1 MFMKLV
7 VKDNSLINASYSL
20 SLVEQR
26 IMLLAIVEARE
37 TGQGIDTNTF
47 LEVHAQ
53 HYADRFDI
61 DVNNAYAML
70 AEATLTLFNR
80 QVTYMEYDEKRN
92 KPEKRVVRWVSG
104 ISYVEGSG
112 VVKLRFAPE
121 VVPLITRLEKNF
133 TSYELEQVKNL
144 NIYSTRLYEVL
155 ICWRSVRKVTVNL
168 EELRN
173 KLGLTDEYSRL
184 EAFKRRV
191 LDPAVKQ
198 INEYTDIT
206 VEYEQHKNGRVITGF
221 TFRFKVKKDKKK
233 KVAEVAGDDTNNDM
247 YTIDGLN
254 DKQLGRIT
262 RNPSFVADY
271 NDLVSSTSPAGQD
284 MKVWEVEMIKRLKK
298 DTLQFKKRP
307 IKEYLVY

>member
-1 MFMKLV
+1 MKLV

-20 SLVEQR
+20 GLVEQR

-37 TGQGIDTNTF
+37 TGQGIDTDTF

-61 DVNNAYAML
+61 NVNNAYSML
-70 AEATLTLFNR
+70 SEATQTLFNR
-80 QVTYMEYDEKRN
+80 QVTYTVHDEKRN

-104 ISYVEGSG
+104 ISYVEGAG

-133 TSYELEQVKNL
+133 TSYELEQVKSL
-144 NIYSTRLYEVL
+144 NTYATRLYEILVSR
-155 ICWRSVRKVTVNL
+155 RSVGKVTITL

-173 KLGLTDEYSRL
+173 NLGLIDEYSRL

-191 LDPAVKQ
+191 LDLAITQ
-198 INEYTDIT
+198 INQHTDIT
-206 VEYEQHKNGRVITGF
+206 AEYEQHKQGRAITGF
-221 TFRFKVKKDKKK
+221 TFKFKVKKDKVKIIAK
-233 KVAEVAGDDTNNDM
+233 IETDKSDM
-247 YTIDGLN
+247 FTVEGLN

-262 RNPSFVADY
+262 RNKQFIADY
-271 NDLVSSTSPAGQD
+271 NHLVSSTSPAGQD
-284 MKVWEVEMIKRLKK
+284 PKAWEFEMINRLKK
-298 DTLQFKKRP
+298 DASQFKKRP
-307 IKEYLVY
+307 IREYLEY

>member
-1 MFMKLV
+1 MKLV

-20 SLVEQR
+20 GLVEQR

-37 TGQGIDTNTF
+37 TGQGIDTDTF

-61 DVNNAYAML
+61 DVNNAYSML
-70 AEATLTLFNR
+70 SEATQTLFNR
-80 QVTYMEYDEKRN
+80 QVTYTVHDEKRN

-104 ISYVEGSG
+104 ISYVEGAG

-133 TSYELEQVKNL
+133 TSYELEQVKSL
-144 NIYSTRLYEVL
+144 NTYATRLYEILVS
-155 ICWRSVRKVTVNL
+155 WRSVGKVTITL

-173 KLGLTDEYSRL
+173 NLGLIDEYSRL

-191 LDPAVKQ
+191 LDLAITQ
-198 INEYTDIT
+198 INQHTDIT
-206 VEYEQHKNGRVITGF
+206 AEYEQHKQGRAITGF
-221 TFRFKVKKDKKK
+221 TFKFKVKKDKVKITAK
-233 KVAEVAGDDTNNDM
+233 IETDKSDM
-247 YTIDGLN
+247 FTVEGLN

-262 RNPSFVADY
+262 RNKQFIADY
-271 NDLVSSTSPAGQD
+271 NHLVSSTSPAGQD
-284 MKVWEVEMIKRLKK
+284 PKAWEFEMINRLKK
-298 DTLQFKKRP
+298 DASQFKKRP
-307 IKEYLVY
+307 IREYLDY

>member
-1 MFMKLV
+1 MKLV

-20 SLVEQR
+20 GLVEQR

-37 TGQGIDTNTF
+37 TGQGIDTDTF

-61 DVNNAYAML
+61 NVNNAYSML
-70 AEATLTLFNR
+70 SEATQTLFNR
-80 QVTYMEYDEKRN
+80 QVTYTVHDEKRN

-104 ISYVEGSG
+104 ISYVEGAG

-133 TSYELEQVKNL
+133 TSYELEQVKSL
-144 NIYSTRLYEVL
+144 NTYATRLYEILVS
-155 ICWRSVRKVTVNL
+155 WRSVGKVTITL

-173 KLGLTDEYSRL
+173 NLGLIDEYSRL

-191 LDPAVKQ
+191 LDLAITQ
-198 INEYTDIT
+198 INQHTDIT
-206 VEYEQHKNGRVITGF
+206 AEYEQHKQGRVITGF
-221 TFRFKVKKDKKK
+221 TFKFKVKKDKVKITAK
-233 KVAEVAGDDTNNDM
+233 IETDKSDM
-247 YTIDGLN
+247 FTVEGLN

-262 RNPSFVADY
+262 RNKQFIADY
-271 NDLVSSTSPAGQD
+271 NHLVSSTSPAGQD
-284 MKVWEVEMIKRLKK
+284 PKAWEFEMINRLKK
-298 DTLQFKKRP
+298 DASQFKKRP
-307 IKEYLVY
+307 IREYLDY

>member
-1 MFMKLV
+1 MKLV

-20 SLVEQR
+20 GLVEQR

-37 TGQGIDTNTF
+37 TGQGIDTDTF

-80 QVTYMEYDEKRN
+80 QVTYIAYDEKRN

-121 VVPLITRLEKNF
+121 VVPLITRLERNF

-155 ICWRSVRKVTVNL
+155 ICWRSVGKVTITL

-173 KLGLTDEYSRL
+173 KLGLMEEYSRL

-198 INEYTDIT
+198 VNEHTDIT

-233 KVAEVAGDDTNNDM
+233 IGAKVTDDDANDDM

-254 DKQLGRIT
+254 DKQLGRIA

-271 NDLVSSTSPAGQD
+271 NELVSSTSPAGQD
-284 MKVWEVEMIKRLKK
+284 MKVWEVEMIKRLKE
-298 DTLQFKKRP
+298 DALQFKKRP

>member
-1 MFMKLV
+1 MKLV

-20 SLVEQR
+20 GLVEQR

-37 TGQGIDTNTF
+37 TGQGIDTDTF

-61 DVNNAYAML
+61 DVNNAYSML
-70 AEATLTLFNR
+70 SEATQTLFNR
-80 QVTYMEYDEKRN
+80 QVTYTVHDEKRN

-104 ISYVEGSG
+104 ISYVEGAG

-133 TSYELEQVKNL
+133 TSYELEQVKSL
-144 NIYSTRLYEVL
+144 NTYATRLYEILVS
-155 ICWRSVRKVTVNL
+155 WRSVGKVTITL

-173 KLGLTDEYSRL
+173 NLGLIDEYSRL

-191 LDPAVKQ
+191 LDPAVSQ
-198 INEYTDIT
+198 INEYTDIKAQ
-206 VEYEQHKNGRVITGF
+206 YEQHKQGRVITGF
-221 TFRFKVKKDKKK
+221 TFKFKVKKN
-233 KVAEVAGDDTNNDM
+233 KVKITAKINSDNSDM
-247 YTIDGLN
+247 LTVEGLN
-254 DKQLGRIT
+254 DKQLGRIA

-271 NDLVSSTSPAGQD
+271 NHLVSSTSPAGQD
-284 MKVWEVEMIKRLKK
+284 PKAWEFEMINRLKK
-298 DTLQFKKRP
+298 DSSQFKKRP
-307 IKEYLVY
+307 IREYLVY

>member
-1 MFMKLV
+1 MKLV

-20 SLVEQR
+20 GLVEQR

-37 TGQGIDTNTF
+37 TGQGIDTDTF

-61 DVNNAYAML
+61 NVNNAYSML
-70 AEATLTLFNR
+70 SEATQTLFNR
-80 QVTYMEYDEKRN
+80 QVTYTVHDEKRN

-104 ISYVEGSG
+104 ISYVEGAG

-144 NIYSTRLYEVL
+144 NTYATRLYEIL
-155 ICWRSVRKVTVNL
+155 ASWRSVGKVTITL

-173 KLGLTDEYSRL
+173 NLGLIDEYSRL

-191 LDPAVKQ
+191 LDLAVSQ
-198 INEYTDIT
+198 INEYTDIKAQ
-206 VEYEQHKNGRVITGF
+206 YEQHKHGRVITGF
-221 TFRFKVKKDKKK
+221 TFKFKVKKN
-233 KVAEVAGDDTNNDM
+233 KVKITAKIDSGNSDM
-247 YTIDGLN
+247 FTVEGLN
-254 DKQLGRIT
+254 DKQLGRIA
-262 RNPSFVADY
+262 RNPSFIADY
-271 NDLVSSTSPAGQD
+271 NHLVSSTSPAGQD
-284 MKVWEVEMIKRLKK
+284 PKMWEFEMINRLKK
-298 DTLQFKKRP
+298 DPSQFNKRR
-307 IKEYLVY
+307 IREYLEY

>member
-1 MFMKLV
+1 MKLV

-20 SLVEQR
+20 GLVEQR

-37 TGQGIDTNTF
+37 TGQGINTDTF

-70 AEATLTLFNR
+70 AEATLSLFNR
-80 QVTYMEYDEKRN
+80 QVTYIAYDEKRN

-112 VVKLRFAPE
+112 VVKLRFSPE

-144 NIYSTRLYEVL
+144 SIYSTRLYEVL
-155 ICWRSVRKVTVNL
+155 ICWRSVGKVTITL

-173 KLGLTDEYSRL
+173 KLGLIDEYSRL

-198 INEYTDIT
+198 ISEYTDIT
-206 VEYEQHKNGRVITGF
+206 AKYEQHKQGRVITGF
-221 TFRFKVKKDKKK
+221 TFRFKIKKDKKK
-233 KVAEVAGDDTNNDM
+233 LTSKATNMGADNDDMFN
-247 YTIDGLN
+247 IDGLS

-262 RNPSFVADY
+262 RNPRFVADY
-271 NDLVSSTSPAGQD
+271 NELVSSTSPAGQD
-284 MKVWEVEMIKRLKK
+284 MKVWEFEMMNRLKK
-298 DTLQFKKRP
+298 DVSIFKKRP
-307 IKEYLVY
+307 IREYLDY

>member
-1 MFMKLV
+1 MKLV

-20 SLVEQR
+20 GLVEQR

-37 TGQGIDTNTF
+37 TGQGIDTDTF

-61 DVNNAYAML
+61 NVNNAYSML
-70 AEATLTLFNR
+70 SEATQTLFNR
-80 QVTYMEYDEKRN
+80 QVTYTVHDEKRN

-104 ISYVEGSG
+104 ISYVEGAG

-144 NIYSTRLYEVL
+144 NTYATRLYEIL
-155 ICWRSVRKVTVNL
+155 ASWRSVGKVTITL

-173 KLGLTDEYSRL
+173 NLGLIDEYSRL

-191 LDPAVKQ
+191 LDLAVSQ
-198 INEYTDIT
+198 INEHTNIKAQ
-206 VEYEQHKNGRVITGF
+206 YEQHKNGRVITGF
-221 TFRFKVKKDKKK
+221 TFKFKVKKTKEKISA
-233 KVAEVAGDDTNNDM
+233 KVETDSIEM
-247 YTIDGLN
+247 STIEGLN
-254 DKQLGRIT
+254 DKQLSRIV
-262 RNPSFVADY
+262 RNPSFIADY
-271 NDLVSSTSPAGQD
+271 NHLVSSTSPAGQD
-284 MKVWEVEMIKRLKK
+284 PRAWEFEMINRLKK
-298 DTLQFKKRP
+298 DASQFKKRP
-307 IKEYLVY
+307 IRGYLEY

>member
-1 MFMKLV
+1 MKLV

-20 SLVEQR
+20 GLVEQR

-37 TGQGIDTNTF
+37 TGQGIDTDTF

-61 DVNNAYAML
+61 NVNNAYSML
-70 AEATLTLFNR
+70 SEATQTLFNR
-80 QVTYMEYDEKRN
+80 QVTYTVHDEKRN

-104 ISYVEGSG
+104 ISYVEGAG

-144 NIYSTRLYEVL
+144 NTYATRLYEIL
-155 ICWRSVRKVTVNL
+155 ASWRSVGKVTITL

-173 KLGLTDEYSRL
+173 NLGLINEYARL

-191 LDPAVKQ
+191 LDLAVSQ
-198 INEYTDIT
+198 INEHTNIKAQ
-206 VEYEQHKNGRVITGF
+206 YEQHKNGRVITGF
-221 TFRFKVKKDKKK
+221 TFKFKVKKTKEKTATKIADN
-233 KVAEVAGDDTNNDM
+233 GNMT
-247 YTIDGLN
+247 TIEGLN
-254 DKQLGRIT
+254 DKQLGRIA

-284 MKVWEVEMIKRLKK
+284 MTMWEFEMINRLKK
-298 DTLQFKKRP
+298 DVSQFKKRP
-307 IKEYLVY
+307 IKDYLNY

>member
-1 MFMKLV
+1 MKLV

-20 SLVEQR
+20 GLVEQR

-37 TGQGIDTNTF
+37 TGQGIDTDTF

-61 DVNNAYAML
+61 DVNNAYSML
-70 AEATLTLFNR
+70 SEATQTLFNR
-80 QVTYMEYDEKRN
+80 QVTYTVHDEKRN

-104 ISYVEGSG
+104 ISYVEGAG

-133 TSYELEQVKNL
+133 TSYELEQVKSL
-144 NIYSTRLYEVL
+144 NTYATRLYEILVSR
-155 ICWRSVRKVTVNL
+155 RSVGKVTITL

-173 KLGLTDEYSRL
+173 NLGLIDEYSRL

-191 LDPAVKQ
+191 LDLAITQ
-198 INEYTDIT
+198 INQHTDIT
-206 VEYEQHKNGRVITGF
+206 AEYEQHKQGRVITGF
-221 TFRFKVKKDKKK
+221 TFKFKVKKGKVKITAKIETDKS
-233 KVAEVAGDDTNNDM
+233 DM
-247 YTIDGLN
+247 FTVEGLN

-262 RNPSFVADY
+262 RNKQFIADY
-271 NDLVSSTSPAGQD
+271 NHLVSSTSPAGQD
-284 MKVWEVEMIKRLKK
+284 PKAWEFEMINRLKK
-298 DTLQFKKRP
+298 DASQFKKRP
-307 IKEYLVY
+307 IREYLDY

>member
-1 MFMKLV
+1 MKLV

-20 SLVEQR
+20 GLVEQR

-37 TGQGIDTNTF
+37 TGQGIDTDTF

-61 DVNNAYAML
+61 DVNNAYSML
-70 AEATLTLFNR
+70 SEATQTLFNR
-80 QVTYMEYDEKRN
+80 QVTYTVHDEKRN

-104 ISYVEGSG
+104 ISYVEGAG

-144 NIYSTRLYEVL
+144 NSYATRLYEILVS
-155 ICWRSVRKVTVNL
+155 WRSVGKVTISL
-168 EELRN
+168 GELRN
-173 KLGLTDEYSRL
+173 NLGLIDEYSRL

-191 LDPAVKQ
+191 LDLALNQ

-206 VEYEQHKNGRVITGF
+206 AQYEQHKQGRVVTGF

-233 KVAEVAGDDTNNDM
+233 LAIEAGTKDADM
-247 YTIDGLN
+247 FTIEGLS
-254 DKQLGRIT
+254 DKQLGRIV
-262 RNPSFVADY
+262 RNPTFMAEY
-271 NDLVSSTSPAGQD
+271 NHLVSPTSPAGQSQQNWD
-284 MKVWEVEMIKRLKK
+284 FEMINRLKK
-298 DTLQFKKRP
+298 DASQFKKRP
-307 IKEYLVY
+307 IKDYLEY

>member
-1 MFMKLV
+1 MKLV

-20 SLVEQR
+20 GLVEQR

-37 TGQGIDTNTF
+37 TGQGIDTDTF

-61 DVNNAYAML
+61 NVNNAYSML
-70 AEATLTLFNR
+70 SEATQTLFNR
-80 QVTYMEYDEKRN
+80 QVTYTVHDEKRN

-104 ISYVEGSG
+104 ISYVEGAG

-144 NIYSTRLYEVL
+144 NTYATRLYEIL
-155 ICWRSVRKVTVNL
+155 ASWRSVGKVTITL

-173 KLGLTDEYSRL
+173 NLGLIDEYSRL

-191 LDPAVKQ
+191 LDLAVSQ
-198 INEYTDIT
+198 INQYTDIKAQ
-206 VEYEQHKNGRVITGF
+206 YEQHKQGRVITGF
-221 TFRFKVKKDKKK
+221 TFKFKVKKN
-233 KVAEVAGDDTNNDM
+233 KVKITAKIDSDNSDM
-247 YTIDGLN
+247 LTVEGLN
-254 DKQLGRIT
+254 DKQLGRIA
-262 RNPSFVADY
+262 RNPSFIADY
-271 NDLVSSTSPAGQD
+271 NHLVSSTSPAGQD
-284 MKVWEVEMIKRLKK
+284 PKMWEFEMINRLKK
-298 DTLQFKKRP
+298 DASQFKKRP
-307 IKEYLVY
+307 IREYLEY

>member
-1 MFMKLV
+1 MKLV

-20 SLVEQR
+20 GLVEQR

-37 TGQGIDTNTF
+37 TGQGIDTDTF

-61 DVNNAYAML
+61 DVNNAYSML
-70 AEATLTLFNR
+70 SEATQTLFNR
-80 QVTYMEYDEKRN
+80 QVTYTVHDEKRN

-104 ISYVEGSG
+104 ISYVEGAG

-133 TSYELEQVKNL
+133 TSYELEQVKSL
-144 NIYSTRLYEVL
+144 NTYATRLYEILVS
-155 ICWRSVRKVTVNL
+155 WRSVGKVTITL

-173 KLGLTDEYSRL
+173 NLGLIDEYSRL

-191 LDPAVKQ
+191 LDLAITQ
-198 INEYTDIT
+198 INQHTDIT
-206 VEYEQHKNGRVITGF
+206 AEYEQHKQGRVITGF
-221 TFRFKVKKDKKK
+221 TFKFKVKKDKVKITAK
-233 KVAEVAGDDTNNDM
+233 IETDKSDM
-247 YTIDGLN
+247 FTVEGLN

-262 RNPSFVADY
+262 RNKQFIADY
-271 NDLVSSTSPAGQD
+271 NHLVSSTSPAGQD
-284 MKVWEVEMIKRLKK
+284 PKAWEFEMINRLKK
-298 DTLQFKKRP
+298 DASQFKKRP
-307 IKEYLVY
+307 IREYLDY

>member
-1 MFMKLV
+1 MKLV

-20 SLVEQR
+20 GLVEQR

-37 TGQGIDTNTF
+37 TGQGIDTDTF

-61 DVNNAYAML
+61 DVNNAYSML
-70 AEATLTLFNR
+70 SEATQTLFNR
-80 QVTYMEYDEKRN
+80 QVTYTVHDEKRN

-104 ISYVEGSG
+104 ISYVEGAG

-133 TSYELEQVKNL
+133 TSYELEQVKSL
-144 NIYSTRLYEVL
+144 NTYATRLYEILVS
-155 ICWRSVRKVTVNL
+155 WRSVGKVTITL

-173 KLGLTDEYSRL
+173 NLGLIDEYSRL

-191 LDPAVKQ
+191 LDLAITQ
-198 INEYTDIT
+198 INQHTDIT
-206 VEYEQHKNGRVITGF
+206 AEYEQHKQGRAITGF
-221 TFRFKVKKDKKK
+221 TFKFKVKKDKVKIIAK
-233 KVAEVAGDDTNNDM
+233 IETDKSDM
-247 YTIDGLN
+247 FTVEGLN

-262 RNPSFVADY
+262 RNKQFIADY
-271 NDLVSSTSPAGQD
+271 NHLVSSTSPAGQD
-284 MKVWEVEMIKRLKK
+284 PKAWEFEMINRLKK
-298 DTLQFKKRP
+298 DASQFKKRP
-307 IKEYLVY
+307 IREYLDY

>member
-1 MFMKLV
+1 MKLV

-20 SLVEQR
+20 GLVEQR

-37 TGQGIDTNTF
+37 TGQGIDTDTF

-61 DVNNAYAML
+61 DINNAYSML
-70 AEATLTLFNR
+70 SEATQALFNR
-80 QVTYMEYDEKRN
+80 QVTYTVHDEKRN

-104 ISYVEGSG
+104 ISYVEGAG

-144 NIYSTRLYEVL
+144 NTYATRLYEILVS
-155 ICWRSVRKVTVNL
+155 WRSIGKVTVTL

-173 KLGLTDEYSRL
+173 NLGLIDEYSRL

-191 LDPAVKQ
+191 LDSAISQ
-198 INEYTDIT
+198 INEHTDIT
-206 VEYEQHKNGRVITGF
+206 AQYEQHKQGRVITGF
-221 TFRFKVKKDKKK
+221 TFKFKIKKNKEKTVLKLEEKTADN
-233 KVAEVAGDDTNNDM
+233 GDWFTVE
-247 YTIDGLN
+247 GLS
-254 DKQLGRIT
+254 DKQLRRIAG
-262 RNPSFVADY
+262 NPNFVADY
-271 NDLVSSTSPAGQD
+271 NHLVKSTSPAGQD
-284 MKVWEVEMIKRLKK
+284 PNAWEFEMINRLKK
-298 DTLQFKKRP
+298 DASQFKKRP
-307 IKEYLVY
+307 IREYLDY

>member
-1 MFMKLV
+1 MKLV

-20 SLVEQR
+20 GLVEQR

-37 TGQGIDTNTF
+37 TGQGIDTDTF

-61 DVNNAYAML
+61 NVNNAYSML
-70 AEATLTLFNR
+70 SEATQTLFNR
-80 QVTYMEYDEKRN
+80 QVTYTVHDEKRN

-104 ISYVEGSG
+104 ISYVEGAG

-144 NIYSTRLYEVL
+144 NTYATRLYEIL
-155 ICWRSVRKVTVNL
+155 ASWRSVGKVTITL

-173 KLGLTDEYSRL
+173 NLGLIDEYSRL

-191 LDPAVKQ
+191 LDLAVSQ
-198 INEYTDIT
+198 INEYTNIKAQ
-206 VEYEQHKNGRVITGF
+206 YEQHKNGRVITGF
-221 TFRFKVKKDKKK
+221 TFKFKVKKPEEKISA
-233 KVAEVAGDDTNNDM
+233 KVEADCIEIS
-247 YTIDGLN
+247 TIEGLN
-254 DKQLGRIT
+254 DKQLGRIA
-262 RNPSFVADY
+262 RNPSFIADY
-271 NDLVSSTSPAGQD
+271 NHLVSSTSPAGQD
-284 MKVWEVEMIKRLKK
+284 PRAWEFEMINRLKK
-298 DTLQFKKRP
+298 DASQFKKRP
-307 IKEYLVY
+307 IRDYLEY

>member
-1 MFMKLV
+1 MKLV

-20 SLVEQR
+20 GLVEQR

-37 TGQGIDTNTF
+37 TGQGIDTDTF

-61 DVNNAYAML
+61 NVNNAYSML
-70 AEATLTLFNR
+70 SEATQTLFNR
-80 QVTYMEYDEKRN
+80 QVTYTVHDEKRN

-104 ISYVEGSG
+104 ISYVEGAG

-144 NIYSTRLYEVL
+144 NTYATRLYEIL
-155 ICWRSVRKVTVNL
+155 ASWRSVGKVTITL

-173 KLGLTDEYSRL
+173 NLGLIDEYSRL

-191 LDPAVKQ
+191 LDLAVSQ
-198 INEYTDIT
+198 INEYTDIKAQ
-206 VEYEQHKNGRVITGF
+206 YEQHKNGRVITGF
-221 TFRFKVKKDKKK
+221 TFKFKVKKTKEKISA
-233 KVAEVAGDDTNNDM
+233 KVETDSIEM
-247 YTIDGLN
+247 STIEGLN
-254 DKQLGRIT
+254 DKQLSRIV
-262 RNPSFVADY
+262 RNPSFIADY
-271 NDLVSSTSPAGQD
+271 NHLVSSTSPAGQD
-284 MKVWEVEMIKRLKK
+284 PRAWEFEMINRLKK
-298 DTLQFKKRP
+298 DASQFKKRP
-307 IKEYLVY
+307 IRDYLEY

>member
-1 MFMKLV
+1 MKLV

-20 SLVEQR
+20 GLVEQR

-37 TGQGIDTNTF
+37 TGQGIDTDTF

-61 DVNNAYAML
+61 NVNNAYSML
-70 AEATLTLFNR
+70 SEATQTLFNR
-80 QVTYMEYDEKRN
+80 QVTYTVHDEKRN

-104 ISYVEGSG
+104 ISYVEGAG

-144 NIYSTRLYEVL
+144 NTYATRLYEIL
-155 ICWRSVRKVTVNL
+155 ASWRIVGKVTITL

-173 KLGLTDEYSRL
+173 NLGLIDEYSRL

-191 LDPAVKQ
+191 LDLAVSQ
-198 INEYTDIT
+198 INEYTDIKAQ
-206 VEYEQHKNGRVITGF
+206 YEQHKQGRVITGF
-221 TFRFKVKKDKKK
+221 TFKFKVKKN
-233 KVAEVAGDDTNNDM
+233 KVKITAKIDSDNSDM
-247 YTIDGLN
+247 LTIEGLN
-254 DKQLGRIT
+254 DKQLGRIA
-262 RNPSFVADY
+262 RNPSFIADY
-271 NDLVSSTSPAGQD
+271 NHLVSSTSPAGQD
-284 MKVWEVEMIKRLKK
+284 LKMWEFEMINRLKK
-298 DTLQFKKRP
+298 DASQFNKRR
-307 IKEYLVY
+307 IREYLEY

>member
-1 MFMKLV
+1 MKLV

-20 SLVEQR
+20 GLVEQR

-37 TGQGIDTNTF
+37 TGQGINIDTF

-61 DVNNAYAML
+61 DVNNAYSML
-70 AEATLTLFNR
+70 SEATQTLFNR
-80 QVTYMEYDEKRN
+80 QVTYTVHDEKRN

-104 ISYVEGSG
+104 ISYVEGAG

-144 NIYSTRLYEVL
+144 NTYATRLYEILVS
-155 ICWRSVRKVTVNL
+155 WRSVGKVTITL
-168 EELRN
+168 EELRSN
-173 KLGLTDEYSRL
+173 LGLIDEYSRL

-191 LDPAVKQ
+191 LDLAVSQ
-198 INEYTDIT
+198 INEYTDIKAH
-206 VEYEQHKNGRVITGF
+206 YEQHKNGRVITGF
-221 TFRFKVKKDKKK
+221 TFKFKVKKNKGKITAKIEADSC
-233 KVAEVAGDDTNNDM
+233 DM
-247 YTIDGLN
+247 FTIEGLN
-254 DKQLGRIT
+254 DKQLGRIA
-262 RNPSFVADY
+262 RNPSFIADY

-284 MKVWEVEMIKRLKK
+284 IKMWEFEMINRLKK
-298 DTLQFKKRP
+298 DPSQFVKRP
-307 IKEYLVY
+307 IRNYLDYEL

>member
-1 MFMKLV
+1 MKLV

-20 SLVEQR
+20 GLVEQR

-37 TGQGIDTNTF
+37 TGQGIDTDTF

-61 DVNNAYAML
+61 DINNAYSML
-70 AEATLTLFNR
+70 SEATQALFNR
-80 QVTYMEYDEKRN
+80 QVTYTVHDEKRN

-104 ISYVEGSG
+104 ISYVEGAG

-144 NIYSTRLYEVL
+144 NTYATRLYEILVS
-155 ICWRSVRKVTVNL
+155 WRSIGKVTVTL

-173 KLGLTDEYSRL
+173 NLGLIDEYSRL

-191 LDPAVKQ
+191 LDSAISQ
-198 INEYTDIT
+198 INEHTDIT
-206 VEYEQHKNGRVITGF
+206 AQYEQHKQGRVITGF
-221 TFRFKVKKDKKK
+221 TFKFKIKKNKEKIALKLEEKTADNGNWFT
-233 KVAEVAGDDTNNDM
+233 VE
-247 YTIDGLN
+247 GLS
-254 DKQLGRIT
+254 DKQLRRIAG
-262 RNPSFVADY
+262 NPNFVADY
-271 NDLVSSTSPAGQD
+271 NHLVKSTSPAGQD
-284 MKVWEVEMIKRLKK
+284 PNAWEFEMINRLKK
-298 DTLQFKKRP
+298 DASQFKKRP
-307 IKEYLVY
+307 IREYLDY

>member
-1 MFMKLV
+1 MKLV

-20 SLVEQR
+20 GLVEQR

-37 TGQGIDTNTF
+37 TGQGIDTDTF

-80 QVTYMEYDEKRN
+80 QVTYMAYDEKRN

-121 VVPLITRLEKNF
+121 VVPLITRLERNF

-155 ICWRSVRKVTVNL
+155 ICWRSVGKVTITL

-173 KLGLTDEYSRL
+173 KLGLMEEYSRL

-198 INEYTDIT
+198 VNEHTDIT
-206 VEYEQHKNGRVITGF
+206 TEYEQHKQGRVITGF

-233 KVAEVAGDDTNNDM
+233 IASKATNIDAGNSDM
-247 YTIDGLN
+247 STIDGLN
-254 DKQLGRIT
+254 DNQLGRIT
-262 RNPSFVADY
+262 RNPSFMADY
-271 NDLVSSTSPAGQD
+271 NHLVSSTSPEGQD
-284 MKVWEVEMIKRLKK
+284 SKAWEIEMIKRLKK
-298 DTLQFKKRP
+298 DLLQFKKRP
-307 IKEYLVY
+307 IREYLVY

>member
-1 MFMKLV
+1 MKLV

-20 SLVEQR
+20 GLVEQR

-37 TGQGIDTNTF
+37 TGQGIDTDTF

-61 DVNNAYAML
+61 NVNNAYSML
-70 AEATLTLFNR
+70 SEATQTLFNR
-80 QVTYMEYDEKRN
+80 QVTYTVHDEKRN

-104 ISYVEGSG
+104 ISYVEGAG

-144 NIYSTRLYEVL
+144 NTYATRLYEIL
-155 ICWRSVRKVTVNL
+155 ASWRSVGKVTITL
-168 EELRN
+168 KELRN
-173 KLGLTDEYSRL
+173 NLGLIDEYSRL

-191 LDPAVKQ
+191 LDLAVSQ
-198 INEYTDIT
+198 INEYTDIKAQ
-206 VEYEQHKNGRVITGF
+206 YEQHKNGRVITGF
-221 TFRFKVKKDKKK
+221 TFKFKMKKNKEKITAKNEADK
-233 KVAEVAGDDTNNDM
+233 GDIS
-247 YTIDGLN
+247 TIEGLN
-254 DKQLGRIT
+254 DKQLGRIA
-262 RNPSFVADY
+262 RNPSFIADY

-284 MKVWEVEMIKRLKK
+284 MTMWEFEMINRLKK
-298 DTLQFKKRP
+298 DASQFKKRP
-307 IKEYLVY
+307 IREYLEY